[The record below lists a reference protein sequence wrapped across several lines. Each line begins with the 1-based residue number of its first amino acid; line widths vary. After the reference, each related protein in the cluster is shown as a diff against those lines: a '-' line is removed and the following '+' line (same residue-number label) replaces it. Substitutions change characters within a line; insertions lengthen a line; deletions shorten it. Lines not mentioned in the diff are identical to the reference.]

1 LRSGLSNLEEIKM
14 EYSIDEDNFVFPFEK
29 IEVWQLSVD
38 LADFVIGLLESFPPN
53 KHFRLIGQ
61 MESAVSGISQNIA
74 EGKGRQYNKEFIQFL
89 YIAIGCLFEVLTLT
103 EIFKRR
109 KLFKE
114 KEAIQ
119 IRKKAIII
127 YRKTTALIKS
137 LRRRT

>member
-1 LRSGLSNLEEIKM
+1 M
-14 EYSIDEDNFVFPFEK
+14 ESSINGSDFVFPFEK

-53 KHFRLIGQ
+53 KHFRVIGQ

-103 EIFKRR
+103 EIFRRR
-109 KLFKE
+109 KLFNE
-114 KEAIQ
+114 KEANQ
-119 IRKKAIII
+119 VRKKAIII

>member
-1 LRSGLSNLEEIKM
+1 M
-14 EYSIDEDNFVFPFEK
+14 EYSADENEFVFPFEK

-38 LADFVIGLLESFPPN
+38 LADFGFGLLESFPPN
-53 KHFRLIGQ
+53 KHFRMIGQ

-109 KLFKE
+109 KLFKQ

-119 IRKKAIII
+119 IRNKAKVI

-137 LRRRT
+137 LKKRT

>member
-1 LRSGLSNLEEIKM
+1 M
-14 EYSIDEDNFVFPFEK
+14 EYSIDEGDFVFPFEK

-38 LADFVIGLLESFPPN
+38 LDDFVIGLLESFPPN
-53 KHFRLIGQ
+53 KHFRVIGQ

-114 KEAIQ
+114 EEAIQ
-119 IRKKAIII
+119 IRNKAKII
-127 YRKTTALIKS
+127 YRKTTALIKN
-137 LRRRT
+137 LKRRT

>member
-1 LRSGLSNLEEIKM
+1 M
-14 EYSIDEDNFVFPFEK
+14 EYFGDEEGFVFPFEK
-29 IEVWQLSVD
+29 IEIWQLSVD
-38 LADFVIGLLESFPPN
+38 LADFVIDLLESFPPN
-53 KHFRLIGQ
+53 KHFRVIGQ
-61 MESAVSGISQNIA
+61 MEAAVSGISQNIA

-114 KEAIQ
+114 KETIQ
-119 IRKKAIII
+119 ILNKAKVI
-127 YRKTTALIKS
+127 YRKTTALIKN

>member
-1 LRSGLSNLEEIKM
+1 M
-14 EYSIDEDNFVFPFEK
+14 EYFGDKEGFVFPFEK

-38 LADFVIGLLESFPPN
+38 LADFVVSLLESFPPN
-53 KHFRLIGQ
+53 KYFRLIGQ

-109 KLFKE
+109 KLFKDQE
-114 KEAIQ
+114 TIQ
-119 IRKKAIII
+119 IRNKAKII

>member
-1 LRSGLSNLEEIKM
+1 M
-14 EYSIDEDNFVFPFEK
+14 EYFGDEDGFVFPFEK
-29 IEVWQLSVD
+29 IEIWQSSVE
-38 LADFVIGLLESFPPN
+38 LADFVIDLLESFPPN
-53 KHFRLIGQ
+53 KHFRVIGQ
-61 MESAVSGISQNIA
+61 MEAAVSGISQNIA

-114 KEAIQ
+114 QETIQ
-119 IRKKAIII
+119 IRNKAKVI

>member
-1 LRSGLSNLEEIKM
+1 M
-14 EYSIDEDNFVFPFEK
+14 ENSIDESDFVFPFEK
-29 IEVWQLSVD
+29 IEVWLLSVD

-53 KHFRLIGQ
+53 KHFRVIGQ

-103 EIFKRR
+103 EIFRRR
-109 KLFKE
+109 KLFNE
-114 KEAIQ
+114 KEANQ
-119 IRKKAIII
+119 VRKKAIII

>member
-1 LRSGLSNLEEIKM
+1 M
-14 EYSIDEDNFVFPFEK
+14 EYFGDEEGFVFPFEK
-29 IEVWQLSVD
+29 IEIWQLSVD
-38 LADFVIGLLESFPPN
+38 LADFVIDLLESFPPN
-53 KHFRLIGQ
+53 KHFRVIGQ
-61 MESAVSGISQNIA
+61 MEAAVSGISQNIA

-114 KEAIQ
+114 QETIQ
-119 IRKKAIII
+119 IRNKAKVI

>member
-1 LRSGLSNLEEIKM
+1 M
-14 EYSIDEDNFVFPFEK
+14 ESSINGSDFVFPFEK

-53 KHFRLIGQ
+53 KHFRVIGQ
-61 MESAVSGISQNIA
+61 MEYAVSGISQNIA

-103 EIFKRR
+103 EIFRRR
-109 KLFKE
+109 KLFNE
-114 KEAIQ
+114 KEANQ
-119 IRKKAIII
+119 VRKKAIII

>member
-1 LRSGLSNLEEIKM
+1 M

-53 KHFRLIGQ
+53 KHFRVIGQ

-119 IRKKAIII
+119 IRNKAKII

>member
-1 LRSGLSNLEEIKM
+1 M
-14 EYSIDEDNFVFPFEK
+14 EYSTDESGFVFPFER

-53 KHFRLIGQ
+53 KHFRVIGQ
-61 MESAVSGISQNIA
+61 MEAAVSSISQNIA

-89 YIAIGCLFEVLTLT
+89 YIAIGSLFEVLTLT

-109 KLFKE
+109 GLFKE
-114 KEAIQ
+114 KEASE
-119 IRKKAIII
+119 IRNKAKII

-137 LRRRT
+137 VKGRA

>member
-1 LRSGLSNLEEIKM
+1 M
-14 EYSIDEDNFVFPFEK
+14 EYSIDEGDFVFPFEK

-53 KHFRLIGQ
+53 KHFRIIGQ

-89 YIAIGCLFEVLTLT
+89 YIAIGSLFEVLTLT

-109 KLFKE
+109 KLFRE
-114 KEAIQ
+114 KEASQ
-119 IRKKAIII
+119 IRDKAKII
-127 YRKTTALIKS
+127 YRKTSALIRS
-137 LRRRT
+137 LKRRA

>member
-1 LRSGLSNLEEIKM
+1 MGH
-14 EYSIDEDNFVFPFEK
+14 SIDESSFVFPFEK

-38 LADFVIGLLESFPPN
+38 LADFVIDLLESFPPN
-53 KHFRLIGQ
+53 KHFRIIGQ
-61 MESAVSGISQNIA
+61 MEAAVSSISQNIA

-89 YIAIGCLFEVLTLT
+89 YIAIGSLFEVLTLT

-114 KEAIQ
+114 KDANE

-127 YRKTTALIKS
+127 YRKTTALVKS
-137 LRRRT
+137 VKGRA

>member
-1 LRSGLSNLEEIKM
+1 MEQFGDEEG
-14 EYSIDEDNFVFPFEK
+14 FVFPFEK

-38 LADFVIGLLESFPPN
+38 FADFVISLLESFPPN

-61 MESAVSGISQNIA
+61 MESAVSGISQNVA

-109 KLFKE
+109 KLFKDQE
-114 KEAIQ
+114 TIQ
-119 IRKKAIII
+119 IRNKAKVI

>member
-1 LRSGLSNLEEIKM
+1 M
-14 EYSIDEDNFVFPFEK
+14 ESSINGSDFVFPFEK

-53 KHFRLIGQ
+53 KHFRIIGQ

-114 KEAIQ
+114 KEASQ
-119 IRKKAIII
+119 IRNKAKII
-127 YRKTTALIKS
+127 YRRTAALIRS
-137 LRRRT
+137 LKRRA

>member
-1 LRSGLSNLEEIKM
+1 M
-14 EYSIDEDNFVFPFEK
+14 EYSFDESDFVFPFEK

-38 LADFVIGLLESFPPN
+38 LADFVLDLLESFPPN
-53 KHFRLIGQ
+53 KHFRVIGQ

-109 KLFKE
+109 KLFQE

>member
-1 LRSGLSNLEEIKM
+1 MKDLIG
-14 EYSIDEDNFVFPFEK
+14 EDDFVFPFEK

-38 LADFVIGLLESFPPN
+38 LADYVFGLLELFPPN
-53 KHFRLIGQ
+53 RHFRIIGQ
-61 MESAVSGISQNIA
+61 MEAAVSGISQNIA

-114 KEAIQ
+114 NEAIE
-119 IRKKAIII
+119 IRDKAKTI
-127 YRKTTALIKS
+127 YRKTSALIRS
-137 LRRRT
+137 LKRRV

>member
-1 LRSGLSNLEEIKM
+1 MK
-14 EYSIDEDNFVFPFEK
+14 YSIDENGFVFPFEK

-38 LADFVIGLLESFPPN
+38 LADFVLGLLESFPPK
-53 KHFRLIGQ
+53 KHFRIIGQ
-61 MESAVSGISQNIA
+61 MEAAVSGISQNIA

-89 YIAIGCLFEVLTLT
+89 YIAIGSLFEVLTLT

-109 KLFKE
+109 KLLKE
-114 KEAIQ
+114 KEASE
-119 IRKKAIII
+119 IRNKSKVI